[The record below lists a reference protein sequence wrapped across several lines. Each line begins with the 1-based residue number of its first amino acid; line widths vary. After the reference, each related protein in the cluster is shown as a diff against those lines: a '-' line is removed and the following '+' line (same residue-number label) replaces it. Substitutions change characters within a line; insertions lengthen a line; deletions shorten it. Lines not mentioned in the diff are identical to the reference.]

1 MVRILISIFP
11 GMLYLCLKHVNR
23 SHEVNLRM
31 ELICARCGIS
41 FQLVHIQNRMT
52 FPPLQHHKTSHL
64 STETQSLG
72 TEKLN
77 KKQ

>member
-1 MVRILISIFP
+1 MVRTYSPNFP
-11 GMLYLCLKHVNR
+11 GMLYLCLKHVHR

-41 FQLVHIQNRMT
+41 FQRVHIQNRMT